1 MLHSGNSDLTTSKV
15 GKVTYLRVV
24 KSKEKRMLR
33 QLFKS
38 MVVARQA
45 AAAIETLKHMSD
57 RQLEDIGFTRATY
70 VEQIKASVL
79 AELVGRYP
87 NTRNLGETGIFEDLM
102 FKYKVQSRSIGF
114 DEINTIRKEFY
125 DILSTFGSH
134 ISYIDKQAS
143 LGTFP
148 TLVSLAPALVYA
160 LMFGVVRMV
169 LHHLLFKVRV
179 RCIVI
184 DFFGPISPHATPE
197 TYFSSSSYLPFK
209 FLPLSF
215 AL

>member
-1 MLHSGNSDLTTSKV
+1 MEDDLQDLHDYIENYLSEWLKTTS
-15 GKVTYLRVV
+15 LADV
-24 KSKEKRMLR
+24 KPSAYSWV
-33 QLFKS
+33 FPN
-38 MVVARQA
+38 
-45 AAAIETLKHMSD
+45 
-57 RQLEDIGFTRATY
+57 
-70 VEQIKASVL
+70 
-79 AELVGRYP
+79 ELQNGQ
-87 NTRNLGETGIFEDLM
+87 G
-102 FKYKVQSRSIGF
+102 
-114 DEINTIRKEFY
+114 
-125 DILSTFGSH
+125 

-179 RCIVI
+179 RCIMI
-184 DFFGPISPHATPE
+184 DFFGPISSHATPE

-209 FLPLSF
+209 FLPPSF